1 MLKLYEQKKQKFYF
15 VVNKLSYFCY
25 STNFQDPKKVQE
37 IRKKCEKMISLVG
50 SEDNSV
56 LSSILLED
64 KENVNKMNDLIKIL
78 CHLSMFY
85 TYNTNWDN
93 KNLPGYSKID
103 SKLLDEPIK
112 SRSPTKYTLGRIEA
126 HTFHLSM
133 PYTNEVKIISII
145 FINLLFT

>member
-1 MLKLYEQKKQKFYF
+1 MNKKKFYF

-64 KENVNKMNDLIKIL
+64 KENVNKINDLIKIL
-78 CHLSMFY
+78 GHLSMFY

-133 PYTNEVKIISII
+133 PYTNEVKTTSII
-145 FINLLFT
+145 FINLLLT